1 MKLKTDDTSLIT
13 AQQPDAPTPETPDAA
28 QSPRRSLWKTWIAD
42 LLLFCFTGIYVELCL
57 HLCVYHKLDRHTI
70 YLILFALQAGV
81 FFSLLTSFLPK
92 ILRQIVGVL
101 LVAVQVL
108 FAEVQLVYQCIFG
121 NFMPISQVSMG
132 ENVITNFN
140 SQIFYAIFKNLPRI
154 ILLLLPLI
162 AEQALSVT
170 IGLADTLMVSSV
182 GEAAVSG
189 VSLVDSF
196 NTLMIQIMSALATG
210 GAVVTS
216 QYIGHQEPKNA
227 KAAAAQILFVLSSF
241 SVLVAAV
248 VIGGRHAIL
257 RGIFGSID
265 ADVMTYAETYFLLSA
280 LSYPFIGLYN
290 AGAALFRAQ
299 GNSKISMMSSL
310 VMNVVNIGGNAVL
323 IYGFKMGVMGA
334 ALASL
339 VSRAIA
345 CVAVLYLLQRPA
357 CPLRVDGL
365 QALAPKARLIQ
376 QILRV
381 GIPAGIE
388 NGMFQIGKLSVSS
401 LTSTLGTAAIA
412 ANAVANTT
420 TTFLNI
426 PANAVGMAALTVV
439 GQCLGAG
446 EKDQA
451 VYYSRRLMLTAY
463 CGAWVMNLSAFFFAN
478 RFAVSLFN
486 LSPEAQAMALDIMV
500 WFNIVSLF
508 VWPSSFTL
516 PNILRAAGDA
526 RFTMTVSIVSMW
538 AFRVGFCY
546 LCVLAFHGGLLAI
559 WMGMYLDWAFRSL
572 CFFVRFVRG
581 KWLEQQV
588 I

>member
-1 MKLKTDDTSLIT
+1 MSTTQKPIN
-13 AQQPDAPTPETPDAA
+13 P
-28 QSPRRSLWKTWIAD
+28 
-42 LLLFCFTGIYVELCL
+42 LFT
-57 HLCVYHKLDRHTI
+57 R
-70 YLILFALQAGV
+70 QA
-81 FFSLLTSFLPK
+81 
-92 ILRQIVGVL
+92 
-101 LVAVQVL
+101 LVA
-108 FAEVQLVYQCIFG
+108 
-121 NFMPISQVSMG
+121 
-132 ENVITNFN
+132 
-140 SQIFYAIFKNLPRI
+140 
-154 ILLLLPLI
+154 LLLPLI

-196 NTLMIQIMSALATG
+196 NTLMIQVMSALATG

-216 QYIGHQEPKNA
+216 QYIGHREPKNA

-241 SVLVAAV
+241 SLVVAAV
-248 VIGGRHAIL
+248 VVVGRHAIL

-265 ADVMTYAETYFLLSA
+265 ADVMRYAETYFLLSA

-299 GNSKISMMSSL
+299 GNSKISMLSSL
-310 VMNVVNIGGNAVL
+310 VMNVINIGGNAVL
-323 IYGFKMGVMGA
+323 IYGFGMGVLGA

-339 VSRAIA
+339 VSRAVS
-345 CVAVLYLLQRPA
+345 CLVVLWLLQRPA

-365 QALAPKARLIQ
+365 RALAPDGGLIRR
-376 QILRV
+376 ILRV

-412 ANAVANTT
+412 ANAVANTAS
-420 TTFLNI
+420 TFLNI

-446 EKDQA
+446 EKEQA
-451 VYYSRRLMLTAY
+451 VYYSRRLLLTAY
-463 CGAWVMNLSAFFFAN
+463 CGAWVMNLSAFLFAN
-478 RFAVSLFN
+478 RFAISLFN
-486 LSPEAQAMALDIMV
+486 LSPEAQTMALQVMV
-500 WFNIVSLF
+500 WFNFVSLF
-508 VWPSSFTL
+508 FWPSSFTL

-526 RFTMTVSIVSMW
+526 RFTMAVSILSMW
-538 AFRVGFCY
+538 VFRVGFCY
-546 LCVLAFHGGLLAI
+546 VMVLGFHGRLLSI
-559 WMGMYLDWAFRSL
+559 WMGMFLDWVFRSL
-572 CFFVRFVRG
+572 CFFVRFARG
-581 KWLEQQV
+581 RWMEQSV